1 MLHRMKHLTPL
12 PTRAALVL
20 TTALAAAQ
28 PAHASEVIDTTI
40 NVAGTEYPARWW
52 LPAGPAVGLAL
63 VEHGFTRR
71 CQNIDGTARALR
83 DQGLLTLCLTVPL
96 TGGNPVLADALA
108 ALMVNGLTAP
118 DGLPLPAAWVVAG
131 HSAGGDFAVRLGATL
146 SQLAP
151 ERFRGAVLWDPVPSG
166 SGFID
171 ELRAISAGGA
181 RPVLAVTANPGPCN
195 ANGNVLPALRSLQ
208 QDLAAAGADTFVGVQ
223 LTDRSTHVDVEAENS
238 NRAAW
243 AACKQGRPRTYN
255 AQALRDLSA
264 AWARDIVT
272 GTRTPAAYPGGAT
285 VEALINAQRADVID

>member
-1 MLHRMKHLTPL
+1 MKPFNQI
-12 PTRAALVL
+12 PIGAALVL
-20 TTALAAAQ
+20 ATSLGTLQ
-28 PAHASEVIDTTI
+28 PAHAASVIDTTI
-40 NVAGTEYPARWW
+40 NVAGVEYAARWW

-83 DQGLLTLCLTVPL
+83 DQGLLALCLTVPL
-96 TGGNPVLADALA
+96 TGGNPGLADALA

-131 HSAGGDFAVRLGATL
+131 HSAGGDFAVRLGSTL

-151 ERFRGAVLWDPVPSG
+151 ERIRGAVLWDPVPSG

-171 ELRAISAGGA
+171 ELRSISAGGA
-181 RPVLAVTANPGPCN
+181 RPVLAVTANPGSCN
-195 ANGNVLPALRSLQ
+195 ANGNVLPPLRSLQ
-208 QDLAAAGADTFVGVQ
+208 QDLAAAGADTFVGVR

-255 AQALRDLSA
+255 AQALRTLSA

-272 GTRTPAAYPGGAT
+272 GTRSLAFYPGGAT
-285 VEALINAQRADVID
+285 VEALIDARRAELID

>member
-1 MLHRMKHLTPL
+1 MKTHDLIPAL
-12 PTRAALVL
+12 APLVL
-20 TTALAAAQ
+20 AAGLAGHPA
-28 PAHASEVIDTTI
+28 AHASEVIDTTI
-40 NVAGTEYPARWW
+40 NVAGVEYPARWW
-52 LPAGPAVGLAL
+52 VPTGPAVGLAL

-83 DQGLLTLCLTVPL
+83 DRGLLALCMTVPL
-96 TGGNPVLADALA
+96 AGGNAVLADALA
-108 ALMVNGLTAP
+108 ALVVNGLTAP

-171 ELRAISAGGA
+171 ELRSISAGGA

-195 ANGNVLPALRSLQ
+195 ANGNVLPSLRSLQ

-272 GTRTPAAYPGGAT
+272 GTRSLAFYPGGAT
-285 VEALINAQRADVID
+285 VEGLIDAGRAALID